1 MESVYVSTL
10 RSVLALEV
18 ICFAGLIF
26 MLFSLTIRRACV
38 YWALAVPLIASLF
51 LLWGDLTL
59 QTTNEA
65 SLIDGHFLEIVN
77 IVSFYAGAL
86 GFAMFFTRHRW
97 LKPELIKPNDKP
109 LSPRTRRLLL
119 ICGLAVAA
127 FALLAVIWVQ
137 VWKRWLMC

>member
-1 MESVYVSTL
+1 
-10 RSVLALEV
+10 
-18 ICFAGLIF
+18 

-51 LLWGDLTL
+51 LLWDDLTL

-65 SLIDGHFLEIVN
+65 SLIEGHFLEIVN
-77 IVSFYAGAL
+77 FVSLYAGAL
-86 GFAMFFTRHRW
+86 GFAMFFTRRRW

-119 ICGLAVAA
+119 ISGLAVAA

-137 VWKRWLMC
+137 VWKRWLMQ